1 MSRCCRS
8 QLEQSHCEPRSGV
21 AIQNTKSSFRIS
33 YKLIRHSEPLS
44 TTPRTKRVH
53 SNSNRKNTFSDYEFS
68 IFTLSWI
75 SSMLT
80 EFRQRNSVPKA
91 SICSLSGMNAVQKFA
106 LLGLPKN
113 LMQTRIVIQRT
124 KSEESQ
130 IKQTSNLVRDLSLC
144 SRLRNS
150 TSFRAFRRRISYKTQ
165 SKPCQRYFATAQDDG
180 FNVAFKPN
188 RTCNVT
194 CLCA

>member
-1 MSRCCRS
+1 MSEVMQNTSFRAFRRWIS
-8 QLEQSHCEPRSGV
+8 LLYRHCEPYSGM
-21 AIQNTKSSFRIS
+21 AIQNTKS
-33 YKLIRHSEPLS
+33 HSEFHISLFVIQRALS

-106 LLGLPKN
+106 LLGLPMN
-113 LMQTRIVIQRT
+113 LIQGR
-124 KSEESQ
+124 
-130 IKQTSNLVRDLSLC
+130 KQDLLEI
-144 SRLRNS
+144 
-150 TSFRAFRRRISYKTQ
+150 FRFRSI
-165 SKPCQRYFATAQDDG
+165 
-180 FNVAFKPN
+180 
-188 RTCNVT
+188 
-194 CLCA
+194 